1 MRYELLKSF
10 LIKTTITAALVFA
23 LQPTAGAQIPSTPER
38 SSLLNTLQVVFSPTP
53 GRPDVLV
60 KLRIN
65 SGAAFDLAG
74 KAGTMALLGD
84 LLFPDPNTREYF
96 TDEMQGRLAV
106 TTDYDSITITMQGR
120 AREFERII
128 EILRNALVTT
138 QLTPENVLKAREARA
153 KLIKDTGVQPATVA
167 DRAIAARLF
176 GEFPY
181 GRPHGGTVES
191 LERIERADVMQARD
205 RFLNPNNSTLIVIG
219 DIQSNRTRRTL
230 RQLLGTW
237 RKSELIVPATFKQPA
252 LPDQRTLLV
261 NAPSDQ
267 SVEVRLAVRGFAR
280 SDPDALAASLLANV
294 ARQRWEKRLPELA
307 RTPVF
312 VRSDAFALP
321 GMFVMGTSVENLLA
335 GKTLASAR
343 EVLKSLS
350 GTVATPAELEQA
362 KSEARGAA
370 TKVLA
375 TPDGLA
381 EAWLEIEAYKLA
393 SIDDQ
398 TRALGAITAEDLR
411 RVAARLV
418 DEKRIAAVVVGNS
431 GLVRTQI
438 EQLGKVEVL
447 GEMEPK
453 PETKPNPSAATP
465 QTKSASKP
473 E

>member
-1 MRYELLKSF
+1 MRYDRLNSF
-10 LIKTTITAALVFA
+10 LTKTIITAGLVFA
-23 LQPTAGAQIPSTPER
+23 LQPTAGAQITSTPER
-38 SSLLNTLQVVFSPTP
+38 SSLLNNLQVIFSPTP

-106 TTDYDSITITMQGR
+106 TTDYDAITITMQGR

-138 QLTPENVLKAREARA
+138 QLTPENIQKAREARA
-153 KLIKDTGVQPATVA
+153 KLIKDTSVQPSTVA

-176 GEFPY
+176 GDFPY
-181 GRPHGGTVES
+181 GRPHGGTIES
-191 LERIERADVMQARD
+191 LERIDRADVMQARD
-205 RFLNPNNSTLIVIG
+205 RFLNPNNSILIVIG
-219 DIQSNRTRRTL
+219 DIQSNRARRTL

-237 RKSELIVPATFKQPA
+237 RKSELIVPATFKQAA

-280 SDPDALAASLLANV
+280 SDPDALAATLLANV
-294 ARQRWEKRLPELA
+294 ARHRWEKLLPELA
-307 RTPVF
+307 RSPVF
-312 VRSDAFALP
+312 VRSDGLALP
-321 GMFVMGTSVENLLA
+321 GMFVMGTTVENLLA

-343 EVLKSLS
+343 EVLKSLA
-350 GTVATPAELEQA
+350 GTPVTSTELEQA
-362 KSEARGAA
+362 KSEARTAA
-370 TKVLA
+370 TKEL
-375 TPDGLA
+375 TMPDGLA
-381 EAWLEIEAYKLA
+381 AAWLEIEAYKLS

-398 TRALGAITAEDLR
+398 TRALNVITAEDLR
-411 RVAARLV
+411 RAAARLV
-418 DEKRIAAVVVGNS
+418 DEKGIAAVVVGNS
-431 GLVRTQI
+431 ELVKAQI
-438 EQLGKVEVL
+438 EQAGKVEVM

-453 PETKPNPSAATP
+453 PESKPNPSGTP